1 MVDADMAVPSTECT
15 QVKNKIGHCSPSVEW
30 EPLYWWTRHPQD
42 LGTENVANP
51 DLYLV
56 AFTFVTIFVAF
67 VCLKLL
73 TYVGEQFGLPT
84 TLQDVPF
91 FPFP

>member
-1 MVDADMAVPSTECT
+1 MAVPSVQC
-15 QVKNKIGHCSPSVEW
+15 KNKRNKKYIALCSPTVEW

>member
-30 EPLYWWTRHPQD
+30 EPLYWWTRHPHER
-42 LGTENVANP
+42 GTENVANY

-56 AFTFVTIFVAF
+56 ALTFVTIVVAF
-67 VCLKLL
+67 VCLKLV
-73 TYVGEQFGLPT
+73 TYVGQQFGLPT
-84 TLQDVPF
+84 TLQEIPF